1 MAGAL
6 INKVWDFFGM
16 DSAEPE
22 EYDEENV
29 YDYEDEEEE
38 VEDNKKLFNKYKKH

>member
-22 EYDEENV
+22 EYEDDNA
-29 YDYEDEEEE
+29 YNYEDEEEDTE
-38 VEDNKKLFNKYKKH
+38 GEEKKII